1 MDARLPKHILIV
13 GGGTVGMTAALR
25 LQKKL
30 RAGEARITV
39 VDPLPHMTYLPFL
52 PEVSAGSIDPRHI
65 VVPLRTVLRKCTVIT
80 GRVTRVAHDERKAW
94 ITTPGGEIEPVSYDI
109 LIVTAGSVARTLPVP
124 GLAEQGIMFKTVTEA
139 TYLRDHVL
147 SRLDAASATDDPDLR
162 KRLLTFV
169 VIGGGYAGIE
179 ALAELQDL
187 ARYASRYYRNITA
200 ADMNW
205 LLIEATGRIMP
216 EVSPK
221 MGVYTIE
228 RLTERGIKVY
238 LNTFAESMVDGNVQL
253 SDGSTFGADT
263 IVWTAGVKAN
273 PMLMHTDLPLDQRG
287 RLRCSE
293 TLQVVGVSGAFG
305 AGDVAAV
312 PDLSRIDEDPT
323 ATCSPSAQH
332 AVRQAKVLA
341 DNVIALLRGKKMRQ
355 YKHAYAGSVAS
366 LGLYRGVAD
375 VYGVKV
381 KGLPAW
387 FMHRGYHVLKMPTFA
402 SKARIIADWTLALF
416 FRREIVALD
425 QIDHPKAIADSVRAL
440 ESARIAS

>member
-1 MDARLPKHILIV
+1 MTQQPKHILIV
-13 GGGTVGMTAALR
+13 GGGTVGMSAAIR

-30 RAGEARITV
+30 RAGEARITI

-80 GRVTRVAHDERKAW
+80 GKVSKIEHASRTAW
-94 ITTPGGEIEPVSYDI
+94 ITDPSGNVETLSYDI
-109 LIVTAGSVARTLPVP
+109 LLMTAGSVARTLPVP
-124 GLAEQGIMFKTVTEA
+124 GLLEQGIMFKTVTEA
-139 TYLRDHVL
+139 AYLRDHVL
-147 SRLDAASATDDPDLR
+147 SRLDDASATEDVELR

-179 ALAELQDL
+179 ALAELQDM
-187 ARYASRYYRNITA
+187 ARYAVRYYPNITA
-200 ADMNW
+200 DDMNW
-205 LLIEATGRIMP
+205 ILVEATGRIMP

-221 MGVYTIE
+221 MGIYTIE

-238 LNTFAESMVDGNVQL
+238 LNTRADSLVDGNVEL
-253 SDGSTFGADT
+253 SDGSKFGADT

-273 PMLMHTDLPLDQRG
+273 PMLAHTDLPVDQRS
-287 RLRCSE
+287 RLRCTS
-293 TLQVVGVSGAFG
+293 TLQVVGVSEAFG
-305 AGDVAAV
+305 AGDISAV
-312 PDLSRIDEDPT
+312 PDLSKIDEDPT

-332 AVRQAKVLA
+332 AVRQAKVMA
-341 DNVIALLRGKKMRQ
+341 DNTVALVRGKKMRD
-355 YKHAYAGSVAS
+355 YEHKYAGSVAS

-375 VYGVKV
+375 VYGIKV

-387 FMHRGYHVLKMPTFA
+387 FMHRGYHVLKMPTL
-402 SKARIIADWTLALF
+402 SRKVRIVADWTLALF

-425 QIDHPKAIADSVRAL
+425 QIDHPKAVAESVRAL
-440 ESARIAS
+440 ESARKAS